1 MLNAKEL
8 EIRNLVV
15 SFRTNKGIVH
25 AVRGINLT
33 LEKGETLA
41 IVGESGSGKSVSAK
55 AILGIEAPNAI
66 IEDGEVL
73 YHGQNLLTFSE
84 EEFNRIRGN
93 KITMVFQDPMSSLDP
108 IVKIGTQMTEASI
121 LNGKTNQKLAKKELN
136 DNLKNLSKAL
146 LAAGITADK
155 VKSEIATFK
164 KFIACGSKLLT
175 AYNNACEYADSIVFD
190 IKQILIDLHDED
202 NNPIQEEIKNLLK
215 KMEQVYNPYFVN
227 SEKCK
232 CFGESRANLLNL
244 CNEYKPKT
252 ASADKIAELL
262 NKISSFLSEKLS
274 EEKPNFF
281 TLGYYVMSRGKDDL
295 DWDNVADTNKK
306 TREIV
311 DKEFMIAFRDD
322 IAAAIK
328 EERDR
333 SIRATA
339 EAFKEA
345 DKAKKIFGDGEWNT
359 KECKDEIKKLC
370 ALVDTAVNRL
380 ALSVDRAIYTLK
392 NTLNTALEHYKTTPA
407 YARKNAQSALKD
419 LCDLYNHTLEVGVQE
434 DLRELG
440 AAAIAIIDRY
450 KELSNDAAYHV
461 TKQMAYDKAIQ
472 IMEEVGIRDPRKRFN
487 QYPFEFSGGM
497 RQRIVIAIAI
507 AANPDLLICDE
518 PTTALDVTIQ
528 AQILEL
534 INKLKQK
541 RNMSVIFIT
550 HDLGVVANVA
560 DKIAVMYA
568 GKVVEKGTAE
578 DIFYSP
584 AHPYTW
590 ALLASMPDLDTKDSL
605 EAIPGTP
612 PNMIYPPKGDAF
624 AARNQYAMEIDFEE
638 EPPMFQISDTHSA
651 ATWLLHPNAPK
662 IEIPE
667 SVSARIKRM
676 KEKEEERK
684 NAE

>member
-190 IKQILIDLHDED
+190 IKQILVDLHDED

-227 SEKCK
+227 ADKCK

-295 DWDNVADTNKK
+295 DWDDVADTNKK

-328 EERDR
+328 DR
-333 SIRATA
+333 NKAWHNLCGGSVRQSDPHTYRAS
-339 EAFKEA
+339 K
-345 DKAKKIFGDGEWNT
+345 
-359 KECKDEIKKLC
+359 
-370 ALVDTAVNRL
+370 
-380 ALSVDRAIYTLK
+380 
-392 NTLNTALEHYKTTPA
+392 YKT
-407 YARKNAQSALKD
+407 
-419 LCDLYNHTLEVGVQE
+419 LY
-434 DLRELG
+434 
-440 AAAIAIIDRY
+440 
-450 KELSNDAAYHV
+450 
-461 TKQMAYDKAIQ
+461 
-472 IMEEVGIRDPRKRFN
+472 
-487 QYPFEFSGGM
+487 SG
-497 RQRIVIAIAI
+497 
-507 AANPDLLICDE
+507 
-518 PTTALDVTIQ
+518 
-528 AQILEL
+528 
-534 INKLKQK
+534 
-541 RNMSVIFIT
+541 
-550 HDLGVVANVA
+550 
-560 DKIAVMYA
+560 
-568 GKVVEKGTAE
+568 
-578 DIFYSP
+578 
-584 AHPYTW
+584 
-590 ALLASMPDLDTKDSL
+590 
-605 EAIPGTP
+605 
-612 PNMIYPPKGDAF
+612 
-624 AARNQYAMEIDFEE
+624 
-638 EPPMFQISDTHSA
+638 
-651 ATWLLHPNAPK
+651 
-662 IEIPE
+662 
-667 SVSARIKRM
+667 
-676 KEKEEERK
+676 
-684 NAE
+684 